1 MAIADEQRRAD
12 ADPRQRIDMSGECEV
27 HTPLLA
33 GCLQQTKGR
42 SWSSRDLCRRV
53 MRLCYASARTMV
65 SVLAS
70 LAILLTTAFPIEQA
84 ARVEPGSIQ
93 VFIVDESKTERRK
106 FPGWEGRVLASQDL
120 ANALALQKDS
130 PIRLVRNHDEAN
142 VVLEITDRFPKETG
156 PSTGPTV
163 QMASTIPLTHTVAL
177 GEWNIE
183 AVATS
188 GRTKARFV
196 GSGSPTFKDAA
207 AALAREIETWCRQ
220 NAERILPGRSI
231 K

>member
-1 MAIADEQRRAD
+1 
-12 ADPRQRIDMSGECEV
+12 
-27 HTPLLA
+27 
-33 GCLQQTKGR
+33 
-42 SWSSRDLCRRV
+42 
-53 MRLCYASARTMV
+53 MV
-65 SVLAS
+65 SVLSSIAF
-70 LAILLTTAFPIEQA
+70 LLTSVLPIEQGPRA
-84 ARVEPGSIQ
+84 EPGSIQ
-93 VFIVDESKTERRK
+93 VFIVDESKTEGRK
-106 FPGWEGRVLASQDL
+106 FPGWEGRVLAAQDL

-130 PIRLVRNHDEAN
+130 PIRLVRNRDEAN
-142 VVLEITDRFPKETG
+142 LVLEITDRFPKETG

-163 QMASTIPLTHTVAL
+163 QMASTIPLAHTATL

-207 AALAREIETWCRQ
+207 EALAREIETWCRQ
-220 NAERILPGRSI
+220 NAERLLPGRSI